1 MWKARLRWFGHVKR
15 TCTDALEVLRW
26 LWMVDEGVR
35 GGGKYW
41 ESRIGVQTRY
51 CPV

>member
-26 LWMVDEGVR
+26 LWMVDEGVKV
-35 GGGKYW
+35 GGK
-41 ESRIGVQTRY
+41 STGRAG
-51 CPV
+51 